1 MEPMSACA
9 THVVGGDVVLPSGI
23 VRTDLTIS
31 SGCIRR
37 IGAAVDVE
45 SPDAV
50 LDASGMLVA
59 PGLIDLQCNGAGG
72 ADVTHDAAAIET
84 MSSILPQFGVT
95 SFLPTVVTSTKAS
108 RLACIEAMSRFSG
121 CRGAAQPLGLHFE
134 GPAISRDHVGAH
146 DPALLMSPPML
157 KDEIQ
162 EWVRSRVV
170 ALVTLAPE
178 LDGAIAAIEQ
188 LSSGGVVVF
197 AGHTAM
203 SSCELQRAQA
213 AGLRGVT
220 HLFNAMAPFGHRL
233 PGPIGAVLA
242 DDQVAASVI
251 CDGIHV
257 DPVAVRVAWRSLGP
271 ERLLL
276 VSDAAAALGCGH
288 GPLKLG
294 RRSAVHDESGVRT
307 PEGVL
312 AGSALALDQA
322 VRNLID
328 FTGCTAIE
336 ALGAA
341 TTAPA
346 DVLGRDDVG
355 RIAVGARAD
364 LALFDERLRLRRTV
378 VAGVTAWSHESE
390 GN

>member
-1 MEPMSACA
+1 MSVGA
-9 THVVGGDVVLPSGI
+9 THVTGGEVVLPGGI
-23 VRTDLTIS
+23 VRTDLTIA

-37 IGAAVDVE
+37 IGPAAATALD
-45 SPDAV
+45 DAV
-50 LDASGMLVA
+50 IDASGMLVA

-72 ADVTHDAAAIET
+72 ADVTHDAAAIEM
-84 MSSILPQFGVT
+84 MSSVLPQFGVT
-95 SFLPTVVTSTKAS
+95 SFLPTVITSTKAS
-108 RLACIEAMSRFSG
+108 RLSAIETMTGFSG
-121 CRGAAQPLGLHFE
+121 RSGTAQPLGLHFE

-146 DPALLMSPPML
+146 DTAFLISPLML
-157 KDEIQ
+157 EDEIR
-162 EWVRSRVV
+162 EWVSSRAV

-203 SSCELQRAQA
+203 SPCDLERALA

-220 HLFNAMAPFGHRL
+220 HLFNAMAPFGHRR

-242 DDQVAASVI
+242 DSLVAASVI

-276 VSDAAAALGCGH
+276 VSDASAALGEGH
-288 GPLKLG
+288 GPLRLG
-294 RRSAVHDESGVRT
+294 QRAAVHDETGVRT

-322 VRNLID
+322 VRNLIE
-328 FTGCTAIE
+328 FTGCTATE
-336 ALGAA
+336 AIGAA
-341 TTAPA
+341 TAVPA
-346 DVLGRDDVG
+346 DVLGRGDIG
-355 RIAVGARAD
+355 RIAVGARGD
-364 LALFDERLRLRRTV
+364 LALFDEQLRLHRTV
-378 VAGVTAWSHESE
+378 VAGVTAWPKEPE
-390 GN
+390 DE